1 MANLAG
7 SGLFRP
13 MIKDAKDLE
22 EEEKMFN
29 NKYNINNNMNYN
41 SNPFVKSHMTN
52 NNIFNN
58 HIEHNTG
65 NSDDLHNVLPDDYF
79 KTGEK
84 EN

>member
-1 MANLAG
+1 MAG

-41 SNPFVKSHMTN
+41 SNPFMKSSMTN
-52 NNIFNN
+52 NNVFNN
-58 HIEHNTG
+58 HIEHDTG
-65 NSDDLHNVLPDDYF
+65 TNDELHNVLPDDYF
-79 KTGEK
+79 KKGEK